1 MGQQKQ
7 FYESAKGGRRHI
19 GNEGAKGNLS
29 RFSGKKH
36 FYESAKGLYGP
47 LEVSCR
53 PL

>member
-19 GNEGAKGNLS
+19 GNEGAKGNVS

-36 FYESAKGLYGP
+36 FYESAEELCGP
-47 LEVSCR
+47 REVSCG
-53 PL
+53 PM